1 MAISAYY
8 ASPPQHARALSLILS
23 ALDPKARS
31 LGGLT
36 HELLDIGINSAI
48 ACQDEGNAVKFAQLA
63 SSLVNASCSSK
74 GRD

>member
-1 MAISAYY
+1 MAISAYC